1 MSKEMTA
8 KEAFEK
14 LGYKHEFV
22 IGGFGY
28 VGNEYTY
35 KQPNNGALKIL
46 MFMEAEN
53 ELHISNETDYGISA
67 NEILAITQQMKEL
80 GWLE

>member
-1 MSKEMTA
+1 MTA
-8 KEAFEK
+8 KEMFEA

-46 MFMEAEN
+46 MFMETTN
-53 ELHISNETDYGISA
+53 DLHISNKTDYGISA
-67 NEILAITQQMKEL
+67 NEILAIMQQMKEL
-80 GWLE
+80 GWIK